1 MKKLLIFLCCV
12 ALMHALVLPASADS
26 VDSGSINSTALSY
39 LTGVVN
45 KLPAN
50 SDYVIYKSG
59 DYTTT
64 LIHGYNFNFTD
75 SSISSSDK
83 CTAITYNQRGFG
95 SGVSSYVPTINS
107 SEQNSF
113 SLNLD
118 NTSLIYSS
126 VGSHP
131 SVGDSNKN
139 NVEYILWTVVLIV
152 LLFII
157 FKFHRNRRHYINL

>member
-26 VDSGSINSTALSY
+26 VDSGTINSTALSY

-50 SDYVIYKSG
+50 SDYVIYRSG

-64 LIHGYNFNFTD
+64 LIHGYNFNLED
-75 SSISSSDK
+75 NRISSDGDCVS
-83 CTAITYNQRGFG
+83 IVYNQRG
-95 SGVSSYVPTINS
+95 SGTGSSYVPTVDS
-107 SEQNSF
+107 SEF
-113 SLNLD
+113 SGFYLNVN
-118 NTSLIYSS
+118 NTSIIYSS
-126 VGSHP
+126 VGSWP
-131 SVGDSNKN
+131 SVVDSNKN

-152 LLFII
+152 LLFIV